1 MRKNLNSEIKSLTL
15 KLRNVRL
22 SQTVQI
28 GNLDHGVSVDATCSI
43 KLLVHVLVNKND
55 RFGVHR
61 MEDVQKRMNRQNA
74 KFVNHVNLV
83 RHVTKQQTSAV
94 IRYLWYFNS
103 IQVYIKSIYLDG
115 FLRCTSTRKI
125 LRGSYLSK
133 FMLWDLFQ
141 IVSQNYHVSL
151 IKSREKDITSMS
163 HLVTRIEQ
171 NMNAVPSEYEV
182 YKQSFGMYAAPN
194 RKK

>member
-1 MRKNLNSEIKSLTL
+1 M
-15 KLRNVRL
+15 KLRTVRL
-22 SQTVQI
+22 SQIVQI
-28 GNLDHGVSVDATCSI
+28 GNLDHGVSVDAICSI

-55 RFGVHR
+55 RFGVHQ

-141 IVSQNYHVSL
+141 IISQNYHVSL

-182 YKQSFGMYAAPN
+182 
-194 RKK
+194 